1 VAIKPTIYKVSIN
14 LSDLDR
20 HNYDTLNL
28 TIAKHPSETDERM
41 MARIVAYCFEAQ
53 DNLMLT
59 KGLSD
64 TDEPDMWAKSLDDQI
79 QLWLDVGEP
88 ATDRIKKASRIAS
101 NVAVY
106 SFNSKSNVWWSQSSD
121 KLKQYGAHCYQFNHQ
136 EIEHLASLLE
146 RTMKWYVT
154 ISENTAAIQT
164 DSDEAS
170 VHREL
175 LHSV

>member
-1 VAIKPTIYKVSIN
+1 MAIKPTIYKVSIN

-20 HNYDTLNL
+20 NNYDTLNL

-53 DNLMLT
+53 DNLVLT

-64 TDEPDMWAKSLDDQI
+64 TDEPDMWVKSLDDQI

-88 ATDRIKKASRIAS
+88 APERIKKASRNAS
-101 NVAVY
+101 KVAIY

-121 KLKQYGAHCYQFNHQ
+121 KLKQYTASCYQFNHQ
-136 EIEHLASLLE
+136 EIEHLATLLE

-154 ISENTAAIQT
+154 ISEDTAAIQT
-164 DSDEAS
+164 DSAEAN
-170 VHREL
+170 VQRVL